1 MSNQSLATRVIDK
14 MYNNDPFS
22 IWLGI
27 ERIEESEGSSTLRMK
42 VRKDMLNG
50 FGIIHGGVTFSLADS
65 ALAFASNSH
74 GIQSVSIDNS
84 INYFEPAKEGD
95 MLTATTEEIKITNK
109 IGLYHITITN
119 QDGNKIA
126 LFKGLVYRT
135 GKLWF
140 DAKSIIKNSGAPADE
155 TQKA

>member
-1 MSNQSLATRVIDK
+1 MENKSLATRVVDK

-27 ERIEESEGSSTLRMK
+27 ERVEESEGKSILRMT
-42 VRKDMLNG
+42 VRRDMLNG

-95 MLTATTEEIKITNK
+95 VLTATTDEIRITNK

-119 QDGNKIA
+119 QIGSKIA
-126 LFKGLVYRT
+126 LFKGMVYRT
-135 GKLWF
+135 GKSWF
-140 DAKSIIKNSGAPADE
+140 NDE
-155 TQKA
+155 NNKT

>member
-1 MSNQSLATRVIDK
+1 MDNKTIATRVVDQ

-27 ERIEESEGSSTLRMK
+27 ERVHESEGSSTLRMT
-42 VRKDMLNG
+42 VRKEMLNG

-84 INYFEPAKEGD
+84 INYFEPASEGD
-95 MLTATTEEIKITNK
+95 VLTATTEEVRITNK

-119 QDGNKIA
+119 QLGSKIA
-126 LFKGLVYRT
+126 LFKGMVYRT
-135 GKLWF
+135 GKPWF
-140 DAKSIIKNSGAPADE
+140 DDAHPK
-155 TQKA
+155 T

>member
-1 MSNQSLATRVIDK
+1 MSNESLATRVVDK
-14 MYNNDPFS
+14 MYHNDPFS

-27 ERIEESEGSSTLRMK
+27 ERVEESAGSSTLRMQ
-42 VRKDMLNG
+42 VRQEMLNG
-50 FGIIHGGVTFSLADS
+50 FGIVHGGVTFSLADS

-95 MLTATTEEIKITNK
+95 VLTATTEEVRITNK

-119 QDGNKIA
+119 QEGRKIA
-126 LFKGLVYRT
+126 LFKGMVYRT
-135 GKLWF
+135 GKPWF
-140 DAKSIIKNSGAPADE
+140 EEEKTNI
-155 TQKA
+155 

>member
-1 MSNQSLATRVIDK
+1 MSTKSLATRVVDK

-22 IWLGI
+22 LWLGI
-27 ERIEESEGSSTLRMK
+27 ERIEESEGASILRMK
-42 VRKDMLNG
+42 VRHDMLNG

-84 INYFEPAKEGD
+84 INYFEPAREGD
-95 MLTATTEEIKITNK
+95 ILTATTEEVRITNK

-119 QDGNKIA
+119 QTGNKIG
-126 LFKGLVYRT
+126 LFKGMVYRT
-135 GKLWF
+135 GKPWF
-140 DAKSIIKNSGAPADE
+140 EDE
-155 TQKA
+155 NPKA